1 MSDSG
6 EDVSFS
12 VMQSNMWTSRGD
24 LRRHVTRLARLWGFF
39 LSFLLSDGSPFV
51 EDVTDVL
58 VGLTVDTPK
67 AEGLKV
73 GIKLN
78 PISYSMSL
86 TVCNELELL

>member
-1 MSDSG
+1 M
-6 EDVSFS
+6 
-12 VMQSNMWTSRGD
+12 
-24 LRRHVTRLARLWGFF
+24 
-39 LSFLLSDGSPFV
+39 
-51 EDVTDVL
+51 EDVTDAL

-67 AEGLKV
+67 AGGLKV